1 MDYAIETLQ
10 ERLSLINDVYES
22 YVLKGLVSSSSP
34 KVIEIMKC
42 AEQLQGAII
51 LLSGIDWDN
60 EEKQIDT
67 EDVERNEFGDEFV
80 CSCVCCGNDVNIAKL
95 NDKGICNDCYTHN
108 NN

>member
-42 AEQLQGAII
+42 AGQLEAAIR
-51 LLSGIDWDN
+51 LLSEIDN
-60 EEKQIDT
+60 
-67 EDVERNEFGDEFV
+67 VETNEFGDEFV
-80 CSCVCCGNDVNIAKL
+80 GSCNCCGNDVNSAKL
-95 NDKGICNDCYTHN
+95 DDKGICNDCYTHN